1 MIIALRLAWIPRT
14 FDPRNKKLENGPR
27 LLPKK
32 IWRFEPSNDLKYT
45 EGLPLFYKDILTFSV
60 RQRIEKIITATTEC
74 KTWSYLITKKLFVG
88 GKPVFT
94 REWFDSNVLSIKD
107 LLNRNGQ
114 LLSFQEFKNKHACK
128 TNFLQFY
135 QVISAIPKYLVIKTR
150 NAERLEN
157 RLYTANN
164 FLFRLNDYTQMQ
176 LEKAKTRDFMVY

>member
-1 MIIALRLAWIPRT
+1 MTIALRLAWIPRT

-32 IWRFEPSNDLKYT
+32 IWRFELFNDLKYT
-45 EGLPLFYKDILTFSV
+45 EGLPLFYKDILTFFNELKKSLLL
-60 RQRIEKIITATTEC
+60 ATTEC
-74 KTWSYLITKKLFVG
+74 KTWSYLISKKLFVG

-107 LLNRNGQ
+107 LLNSNGQ
-114 LLSFQEFKNKHACK
+114 LLSFQEFKNKHAYK

-176 LEKAKTRDFMVY
+176 LEKAKNRDFMVY